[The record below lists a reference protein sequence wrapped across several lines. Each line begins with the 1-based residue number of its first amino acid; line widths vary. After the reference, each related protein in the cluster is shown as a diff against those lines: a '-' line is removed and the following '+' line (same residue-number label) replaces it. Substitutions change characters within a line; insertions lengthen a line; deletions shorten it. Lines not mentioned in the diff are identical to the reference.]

1 MKIRKRKIIYLI
13 LFISI
18 IILLFNSFKGPSISY
33 DEDIILKN
41 ESSYTN
47 IAKMCYEDYSKYNTN
62 RVYSYYVD
70 IKNKQIVCYLS
81 DKRIRL
87 NNIQLN
93 DYVIIQSTYKLDKHS
108 LSRIY
113 AYDTFVS
120 FGIENGRASFI
131 YSANKKKSK
140 YINTPNDDKKS
151 IYVEK
156 ITDHWYYA
164 CTKYY

>member
-1 MKIRKRKIIYLI
+1 MKIRKRTIIYLI
-13 LFISI
+13 LFTI

-47 IAKMCYEDYSKYNTN
+47 IAKICYEDYCKYNTN

-70 IKNKQIVCYLS
+70 IKNKQIVCYSS

-131 YSANKKKSK
+131 YSANKKKPK